1 MKEASNSHGLPP
13 ARYKQLYQ
21 AEVRSVYNSW
31 TETLKLIKEVTDKTA
46 REMWEEDLKQTYA
59 RAQELLDNISIHP
72 PSQTYL
78 KLILSRPLE
87 QWITVVRNIGSVMV
101 H

>member
-1 MKEASNSHGLPP
+1 MKEASY
-13 ARYKQLYQ
+13 RQLYQ
-21 AEVRSVYNSW
+21 REVQATYKNW

-59 RAQELLDNISIHP
+59 RAQELLDNVSIHP
-72 PSQTYL
+72 PSQTHL

-87 QWITVVRNIGSVMV
+87 QWLIIVRHAGAVLV
-101 H
+101 